1 MKQMHKWALAG
12 CGAIAM
18 SALLVSFTGDDNGKK
33 KNKRYQVIH
42 HQNGEVLEFDTVI
55 PAGSNYT
62 VENFLADKGIQSENV
77 EIINI
82 PSMHGDHVMNH
93 RLHHESH
100 GDGEAESHFVIK
112 EMLHDVDGEGDGK
125 DIEVRVFCETD
136 EDGNIVGKK
145 IVNGKEVELSEEE
158 LKEMSKL
165 KERAHD
171 GHHRVHM
178 RMEGEGHHK
187 SVQIMKEVDD
197 NGKVTVKK
205 IVDGKEVELT
215 DEERKELESDS
226 HHMRIHIDGGEMD
239 IDHLLEDMHID
250 IHELEGDHE
259 EVEVH
264 IEKLIENIEQMEG
277 EDGERRVIVR
287 KHVVHGDHDGE
298 EMIEEL
304 IEGENAEIVWES
316 KDGNSEVKVA
326 RSGDQEDFTIVIVS
340 EEYEGQGANAAK
352 SIETRAGSDVSI
364 YPNPNDGNF
373 TLRLNQDKKAK
384 TAIKVTDVQ
393 GKVVF
398 EEDLG
403 RFSGEYTKDFNL
415 KQYGTGVYL
424 INIQQGK
431 DVTTEK
437 VVVR

>member
-1 MKQMHKWALAG
+1 
-12 CGAIAM
+12 M
-18 SALLVSFTGDDNGKK
+18 STLLVSFTGDDNGKK
-33 KNKRYQVIH
+33 KSKRYQVIH

-55 PAGSNYT
+55 PMGSNYT
-62 VENFLADKGIQSENV
+62 VENFLADKGIQSNNV

-82 PSMHGDHVMNH
+82 PSMGENKMVMNH
-93 RLHHESH
+93 RIHHDSH
-100 GDGEAESHFVIK
+100 GDGGEESHFVIK
-112 EMLHDVDGEGDGK
+112 EMLHDLEVEGDGK

-136 EDGNIVGKK
+136 DDGNIVGKK
-145 IVNGKEVELSEEE
+145 IVNGKEVEFSEEE
-158 LKEMSKL
+158 LQKMRKMREEGHKGHRVHRMRF
-165 KERAHD
+165 EGD
-171 GHHRVHM
+171 GHHQ
-178 RMEGEGHHK
+178 

-226 HHMRIHIDGGEMD
+226 HEMRIFIENGEVED
-239 IDHLLEDMHID
+239 LLKDMEID
-250 IHELEGDHE
+250 IRELEGDQKE
-259 EVEVH
+259 IEVH

-277 EDGERRVIVR
+277 EDGERKVIVR
-287 KHVVHGDHDGE
+287 KHVIHGDHDGE

-304 IEGENAEIVWES
+304 IDGEDAEIVWES
-316 KDGNSEVKVA
+316 KDGNSEMRVA
-326 RSGDQEDFTIVIVS
+326 TLGDQEDFTIVIVS

-352 SIETRAGSDVSI
+352 SIETRAGSDLSI

-373 TLRLNQDKKAK
+373 TLRLKQEKKAK
-384 TAIKVTDVQ
+384 TAVKVTDAQ

-424 INIQQGK
+424 INIQQGG